1 MLIVRAFIDHAIT
14 IAVWTRFSFHGA
26 SSVLFQGGIST
37 LIHQLLYQGQRR
49 RSPLPPLASSLN
61 VLSGHSVCVFDV
73 RFRG

>member
-37 LIHQLLYQGQRR
+37 LIH
-49 RSPLPPLASSLN
+49 
-61 VLSGHSVCVFDV
+61 
-73 RFRG
+73 